1 MIPALENAEFLKY
14 GVMHRNTFIN
24 SPKHLNSDFSL
35 KTNDKIFFAGQITG
49 VEGYVESIMSGLIA
63 GISMALKLENK
74 EKILFNNLTIT
85 GALCNYI
92 STENVNFQPM
102 NANFGLLSPLNEV
115 IKDKQKRKEAYS
127 ERAILEMRKI
137 KEAIC

>member
-1 MIPALENAEFLKY
+1 MFFQRRVRYPSFFYCI
-14 GVMHRNTFIN
+14 
-24 SPKHLNSDFSL
+24 KHSKKELD
-35 KTNDKIFFAGQITG
+35 
-49 VEGYVESIMSGLIA
+49 
-63 GISMALKLENK
+63 ISCK